1 MKNGLGKLIA
11 IFALSTALVISLA
24 LNIFTYSFLG
34 IHNMED
40 FKQVLLSKE
49 LLDAFTEVGTPED
62 NTNDTIL
69 DNDEDNN
76 NQVEDNDSSDDSNI
90 ETGTTSIGCIT
101 LAYEGIVIKEI
112 KTERSLLGKTITF
125 LVENTTEESICV
137 SFRDIYIDGYVAGL
151 SGASVQDLKPGKKA
165 YVDLTLWEA
174 DWEDFTNDPSTYE
187 FTIVIY
193 DPNNYDTLY
202 EESFGPYK
210 IVK

>member
-1 MKNGLGKLIA
+1 MKNDLGKLIA
-11 IFALSTALVISLA
+11 IFALSTLLTISLA

-49 LLDAFTEVGTPED
+49 LLDAFTKEDIAED
-62 NTNDTIL
+62 NTSDTVL
-69 DNDEDNN
+69 DSDEDNN
-76 NQVEDNDSSDDSNI
+76 QVEENDNNNI

-101 LAYEGIVIKEI
+101 LAYKGIVIKEI

-137 SFRDIYIDGYVAGL
+137 SFRDVYIDGYVAGL

-165 YVDLTLWEA
+165 YVGLTLWES
-174 DWEDFTNDPSTYE
+174 DWEDFTDDPSTYE

-193 DPNNYDTLY
+193 DPNNYATLY
-202 EESFGPYK
+202 EESFGPYR